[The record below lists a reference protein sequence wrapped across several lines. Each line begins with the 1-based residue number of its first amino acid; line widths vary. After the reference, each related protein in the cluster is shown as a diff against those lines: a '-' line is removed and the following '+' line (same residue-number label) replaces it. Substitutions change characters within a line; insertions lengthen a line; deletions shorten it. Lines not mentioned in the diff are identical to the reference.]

1 MLKTTLTISAA
12 ALAATLSTGCVHDGG
27 PTLFPNP
34 DPNLRMTSEQF
45 AANAA
50 KRVYPASARKAKEPK
65 ARAQA
70 AYSLNR
76 LEVVNFTGEAWRD
89 VEVWVNGTHVCHV
102 PVMEDRKL
110 KEVHFPMLF
119 DQNGNNFPLDNKRV
133 RVNRV
138 EVFRNGVLY
147 ELVCH
152 NADW

>member
-1 MLKTTLTISAA
+1 MLKKTFSIPAA
-12 ALAATLSTGCVHDGG
+12 ALAMLSMTGCHDGG

-50 KRVYPASARKAKEPK
+50 KRVFPASARRAKEPK
-65 ARAQA
+65 ARAQV

-76 LEVVNFTGEAWRD
+76 VELVNFTGEDWHD
-89 VEVWVNGTHVCHV
+89 VEVWVNGTHVCFV
-102 PVMEDRKL
+102 PLMQDRKL

-119 DQNGNNFPLDNKRV
+119 DQNGNSFPMDNSRL

-147 ELVCH
+147 ELVSH

>member
-1 MLKTTLTISAA
+1 MFKTTTLTLS
-12 ALAATLSTGCVHDGG
+12 AATLFFATGCVHDGG

-45 AANAA
+45 AAASA
-50 KRVYPASARKAKEPK
+50 KRVYPASARRAKEPK

-76 LEVVNFTGEAWRD
+76 VEIVNFTNEDWRD
-89 VEVWVNGTHVCHV
+89 VEVWVNGTHSCFV
-102 PVMEDRKL
+102 PYMQDRKL

-119 DQNGNNFPLDNKRV
+119 DQNGNSFPMDNSRT

-138 EVFRNGVLY
+138 EVLRNGVLY